1 MCFMQQQ
8 NALVDL
14 QEVDDVSSTSTVL
27 PYTTPPSM
35 TLLMMTGGGGGGGWE
50 QRRWRGVSPPPFT
63 SCPPPP
69 HPLLPAVL
77 PPGIL
82 TQLSPPLFLYIL
94 PHSLLSLEPEA
105 SFRFSFIP
113 VEVKLNMFNLTCLC
127 WATHM
132 WIARVCLCL
141 KERSGGVRWWWK
153 DAKSQRLCPQT
164 AFSFCAHDLKF
175 KPLIVAR
182 LQKPSSSEYF
192 QLFTAVILQKD
203 SKRISKANR
212 LFFFFS
218 FWLVGERKVKVMNAG
233 GRKYIKGLWTR
244 AFDRPTLNPVSHSHL
259 LHKGWSWVVKAAF
272 FQAYPTEMSVI
283 HLTL

>member
-212 LFFFFS
+212 LFFFF
-218 FWLVGERKVKVMNAG
+218 FHFDWLVTEKWKWWMQVEENTLKACGHKPL
-233 GRKYIKGLWTR
+233 IGL
-244 AFDRPTLNPVSHSHL
+244 P
-259 LHKGWSWVVKAAF
+259 
-272 FQAYPTEMSVI
+272 
-283 HLTL
+283 